1 MLDRIGHLIKRPG
14 LPDPSYRFLLE
25 AEPADEAVSLDCET
39 TGFDPRV
46 DEVVSIAA
54 IRIAGRRILASSA
67 FRALVRPE
75 GAMRPDSIKVHRLR
89 QQDVAQAQPMSE
101 VLLLYFI
108 GSRPLVGY
116 WIQFDVRM
124 LDEYLLAMIDMR
136 LPSRQI
142 DVSPRLRSQI
152 REHAARHVRRFA
164 LCRHSRRSET
174 AHAGAT
180 RCIRGRP
187 RRGQDVSRARG
198 HAGAQ
203 RAVAASE
210 VRSSR
215 RLLDRL
221 SGTDTRSV
229 RRCPG
234 WHTAGSVA
242 RVSRTR
248 SRPLGVLARSQG
260 VT

>member
-136 LPSRQI
+136 LPSREI
-142 DVSPRLRSQI
+142 DVSRLLRSQI

-180 RCIRGRP
+180 RCLRGRR
-187 RRGQDVSRARG
+187 RRGRNVSCGSRTCGSAACGCRVRGPIFQAPSRTPERHRHAVGASLSRMAHRGFCGLSIEDKIPTTRRSRA
-198 HAGAQ
+198 
-203 RAVAASE
+203 
-210 VRSSR
+210 
-215 RLLDRL
+215 
-221 SGTDTRSV
+221 
-229 RRCPG
+229 
-234 WHTAGSVA
+234 
-242 RVSRTR
+242 
-248 SRPLGVLARSQG
+248 LAMS
-260 VT
+260 

>member
-124 LDEYLLAMIDMR
+124 LDRYLLAMIDTR
-136 LPSRQI
+136 LPNRRI
-142 DVSPRLRSQI
+142 DVSELYYDRKYGTAPPGTRIDLRYGAIRADLKLPARPQHDAFEDALGAAEMYLLLQDMRERGVRLPR
-152 REHAARHVRRFA
+152 
-164 LCRHSRRSET
+164 RRSEIQ
-174 AHAGAT
+174 GNF
-180 RCIRGRP
+180 C
-187 RRGQDVSRARG
+187 
-198 HAGAQ
+198 
-203 RAVAASE
+203 
-210 VRSSR
+210 
-215 RLLDRL
+215 
-221 SGTDTRSV
+221 
-229 RRCPG
+229 
-234 WHTAGSVA
+234 
-242 RVSRTR
+242 
-248 SRPLGVLARSQG
+248 LA
-260 VT
+260 

>member
-124 LDEYLLAMIDMR
+124 LDKYLLAMIDMR

-180 RCIRGRP
+180 RCLRGRR
-187 RRGQDVSRARG
+187 RRGRNVSCGSRTCGSA
-198 HAGAQ
+198 
-203 RAVAASE
+203 AVAASE

-215 RLLDRL
+215 RHDVQIAVWCFGPEGCLPVGDIMLAQRIAL
-221 SGTDTRSV
+221 ETDEHAALAV
-229 RRCPG
+229 ANRC
-234 WHTAGSVA
+234 
-242 RVSRTR
+242 R
-248 SRPLGVLARSQG
+248 
-260 VT
+260 

>member
-124 LDEYLLAMIDMR
+124 LDKYLLAMIDMR

-152 REHAARHVRRFA
+152 REHAARHARRFA
-164 LCRHSRRSET
+164 LCRHSADLKLPTRAQHDAFED
-174 AHAGAT
+174 ALGAAKMYLVLEDM
-180 RCIRGRP
+180 R
-187 RRGQDVSRARG
+187 
-198 HAGAQ
+198 
-203 RAVAASE
+203 E
-210 VRSSR
+210 
-215 RLLDRL
+215 
-221 SGTDTRSV
+221 RSV
-229 RRCPG
+229 RLPRQRSDLPG
-234 WHTAGSVA
+234 AFSIA
-242 RVSRTR
+242 
-248 SRPLGVLARSQG
+248 
-260 VT
+260 

>member
-124 LDEYLLAMIDMR
+124 LDKYLLAMIDMR

-142 DVSPRLRSQI
+142 DVSRLHYDRKYGTAPPGTRVDLRYAAI
-152 REHAARHVRRFA
+152 RADLKLSTRAQHDAFEDALGAAEMYLVLEDMR
-164 LCRHSRRSET
+164 E
-174 AHAGAT
+174 
-180 RCIRGRP
+180 
-187 RRGQDVSRARG
+187 
-198 HAGAQ
+198 
-203 RAVAASE
+203 
-210 VRSSR
+210 
-215 RLLDRL
+215 
-221 SGTDTRSV
+221 RSV
-229 RRCPG
+229 RLPRQRSDLPG
-234 WHTAGSVA
+234 AFSIA
-242 RVSRTR
+242 
-248 SRPLGVLARSQG
+248 
-260 VT
+260 